1 MYWLGFKKNIHEA
14 ARILQIATNFQSS
27 IKAAIYLIREIS
39 EDLDMEAV
47 ISVGASSAFSSSNQG
62 EDLHKMQGIC
72 LKLFKPLSLN
82 PAKWPNTLLVK
93 YTTRIVWVR
102 LIILWGCCLKGKIFL
117 STLIGRLIDWLF
129 IVARSSGQLKALP
142 KAAIL

>member
-27 IKAAIYLIREIS
+27 IETAIYLIREIS

-82 PAKWPNTLLVK
+82 PPKMAK
-93 YTTRIVWVR
+93 YTIGQIHNTNCLSAFDHFVG
-102 LIILWGCCLKGKIFL
+102 LLLKG
-117 STLIGRLIDWLF
+117 
-129 IVARSSGQLKALP
+129 
-142 KAAIL
+142 